1 MSPVEDS
8 RLLTGQR
15 ASKPSPLWTG
25 LSGIFRSL
33 VSKLLVL
40 LLVFVM
46 VPVILYNEFRKAD
59 AEKQSLLVES
69 VREQGRLLAESL
81 RPVVEREEPAPLL
94 VLPEEVK
101 RLSRPP
107 VGIKVLFR
115 PAEEVGAESFF
126 FVAAEPAVPPTE
138 LEAERDRLIERGVFT
153 NLVSTCA
160 GELPIALRHSLPHQD
175 EEVLT
180 SITPIN
186 TKTGC
191 WVVVTTHAGR
201 GFLGATIGQPYW
213 QNLEVRV
220 AAAIYFAMALLVT
233 FVFLSI
239 WRSLTRFRDLA
250 RSIRSGEETGPGFSE
265 QNKVPELALVAGEF
279 DRMTL
284 ALQDSSEGIRRAA
297 EDNAHAF
304 KTPIA
309 IMRQCLE
316 PLRRIVPLESQRGQR
331 ALDVLEESV
340 DRLDHLVACARQ
352 LDESTAELIDAPRR
366 DVDISRLVARMLD
379 AYANTF
385 MSKLV
390 YLDTKIEPRV
400 VVKATDELLETVVEN
415 VIDNA
420 LSVAPEG
427 SGISVELTKSD
438 GRAELIIS
446 DQGPGVPEPY
456 LHRIFERYI
465 SLRTKA
471 DGAEGS
477 NTTAVVAPS
486 DSDNHPGIGL
496 WIVRRNLEAVGGSV
510 RAVNRPGGGLAMIMR
525 LPLAR

>member
-1 MSPVEDS
+1 MSPVEEG

-15 ASKPSPLWTG
+15 GDAPSPLWRG

-33 VSKLLVL
+33 ISKFLVL

-94 VLPEEVK
+94 VLPDEVK

-115 PAEEVGAESFF
+115 PAEETGAESFF
-126 FVAAEPAVPPTE
+126 FVAAEPPVPPSE
-138 LEAERDRLIERGVFT
+138 LEIERNRLIERGVFT

-160 GELPIALRHSLPHQD
+160 GELPIALRHSVPHLA

-213 QNLEVRV
+213 QNLEVRL
-220 AAAIYFAMALLVT
+220 AAVIYFAMALLVT
-233 FVFLSI
+233 GLFVSI
-239 WRSLTRFRDLA
+239 WRSLMRFRNLA
-250 RSIRSGEETGPGFSE
+250 RSIRAGEESGPRFSE

-279 DRMTL
+279 DRMTT

-366 DVDISRLVARMLD
+366 DVDLSRLVARMLD

-390 YLDTKIEPRV
+390 YLDTKIDPRV
-400 VVKATDELLETVVEN
+400 TVRATEELLETVVEN

-438 GRAELIIS
+438 GRAELVIA

-456 LHRIFERYI
+456 LHRIFERYV
-465 SLRTKA
+465 SLRGKA
-471 DGAEGS
+471 AEGGES
-477 NTTAVVAPS
+477 ATTVPAATS
-486 DSDNHPGIGL
+486 DSHPGIGL